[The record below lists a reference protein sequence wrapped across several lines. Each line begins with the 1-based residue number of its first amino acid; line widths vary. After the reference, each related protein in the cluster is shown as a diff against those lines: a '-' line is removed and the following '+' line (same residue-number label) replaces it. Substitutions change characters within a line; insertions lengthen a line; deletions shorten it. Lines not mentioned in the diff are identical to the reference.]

1 MLQLIDLIEKLH
13 SVNLVHNDLKLE
25 NIVVGVRDPSQ
36 LHLIDFGLTQSLV
49 DVNGKHIQ
57 KCYMKNFSGNF
68 MFSSLNSCRGFNKS
82 RRDDIESIFYILI
95 FLLNNQ
101 YLPWCDLL
109 NKGSNER
116 PDLRMM
122 LKERLDFKFTRKLFT
137 LIPNGLADC
146 LKKVLTL
153 NFDETPDYTYYR

>member
-25 NIVVGVRDPSQ
+25 NIVVGIRDPSK
-36 LHLIDFGLTQSLV
+36 LHLIDFGLTQTFV
-49 DVNGKHIQ
+49 DENGEHIK

-68 MFSSLNSCRGFNKS
+68 IFSSLNSCRGFNKS

-95 FLLNNQ
+95 FMLNNQ

-109 NKGSNER
+109 RKDSTEQ
-116 PDLRMM
+116 PDLRLL
-122 LKERLDFKFTRKLFT
+122 LKKRLDF
-137 LIPNGLADC
+137 
-146 LKKVLTL
+146 
-153 NFDETPDYTYYR
+153 

>member
-1 MLQLIDLIEKLH
+1 
-13 SVNLVHNDLKLE
+13 
-25 NIVVGVRDPSQ
+25 
-36 LHLIDFGLTQSLV
+36 
-49 DVNGKHIQ
+49 
-57 KCYMKNFSGNF
+57 

-109 NKGSNER
+109 IKGNGEK
-116 PDLRMM
+116 PDLRHL
-122 LKERLDFKFTRKLFT
+122 LKERLDFKFTRKLFS
-137 LIPNGLADC
+137 LIPNSLADC

-153 NFDETPDYTYYR
+153 NFDETPDYAYYRQTIQKCLKKSLRE